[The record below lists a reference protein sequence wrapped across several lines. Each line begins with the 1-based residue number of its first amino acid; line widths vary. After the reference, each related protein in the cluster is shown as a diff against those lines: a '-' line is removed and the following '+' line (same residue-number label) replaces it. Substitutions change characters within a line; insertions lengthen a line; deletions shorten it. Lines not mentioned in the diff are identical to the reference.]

1 MHTRGFRIVIEE
13 VSRGDYHTVRLMC
26 MWGACI
32 MGALTYLSI
41 KSLEY
46 PGNVISA
53 TVSEFKE
60 GIIRGQ
66 VITFPIAA
74 VLLLLWFILIKKS
87 KNLLEEIKDNCI
99 LSIFVGVLSAI
110 VLSVCT
116 YAVYSTPKYTGS
128 RPGILLLDFLG
139 MFSLV
144 YGIVGLV
151 IVKRC
156 QKKRSKKKR

>member
-1 MHTRGFRIVIEE
+1 MHTSGFRIVSEE
-13 VSRGDYHTVRLMC
+13 IARGDYHSVRLMC
-26 MWGACI
+26 MWGAFI

-41 KSLEY
+41 KNLDY

-53 TVSEFKE
+53 TLSELKE
-60 GIIRGQ
+60 GIVRGQ

-74 VLLLLWFILIKKS
+74 ILLLLWFILIKKS

-99 LSIFVGVLSAI
+99 LSIFAGVVSAI

-128 RPGILLLDFLG
+128 RPVILLLDFLG
-139 MFSLV
+139 MCSLV

-151 IVKRC
+151 VVRHW
-156 QKKRSKKKR
+156 QKKRSKKGF

>member
-1 MHTRGFRIVIEE
+1 MHTSGFRIVSEE
-13 VSRGDYHTVRLMC
+13 IARGDYHSVRLMC
-26 MWGACI
+26 MWGAFI

-41 KSLEY
+41 KSLDY

-53 TVSEFKE
+53 TLSELKE

-87 KNLLEEIKDNCI
+87 QNLLEEIKDNCI
-99 LSIFVGVLSAI
+99 LSIITGVASAI

-116 YAVYSTPKYTGS
+116 YAVYSTTKYTGS
-128 RPGILLLDFLG
+128 RSVILILDFLG
-139 MFSLV
+139 MCSLV

-151 IVKRC
+151 VVRRC
-156 QKKRSKKKR
+156 QKKRSKKGT